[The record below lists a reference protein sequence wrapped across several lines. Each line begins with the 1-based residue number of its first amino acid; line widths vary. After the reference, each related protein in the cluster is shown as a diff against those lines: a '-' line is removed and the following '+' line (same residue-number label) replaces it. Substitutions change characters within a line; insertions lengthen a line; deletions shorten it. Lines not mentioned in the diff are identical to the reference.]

1 MEALDFLSD
10 GAKEILQLARDIFLS
25 TLFTVGKEDF
35 NLIRILFLVVALF
48 ILFWGSSRITRVLV
62 NRVLARYNIDIGLR
76 NSIGTIFRYLI
87 LVIGLIIIV
96 QSAGIDLT
104 ALGFLA
110 GALGVGIGFGL
121 QNITD
126 NFISGLIIIFER
138 PIKVGDRIQLDD
150 LYGDVINISSRTTTI
165 HTNDNI
171 SVIVPNSEFVSSRVI
186 NWSHNDRRVRFQ
198 FPVGVSYR
206 ENPDKVKAVLLGV
219 MQDNPGVLNYP
230 EPDVWFDQFGSSS
243 LDFKLMGWT
252 SDYISRPP
260 ALKSQLYYE
269 IFRRFSEEG
278 IEIPFPQRDIHIR
291 SGKLPIVQDNDSR
304 VSSNGN

>member
-1 MEALDFLSD
+1 MKAMDFLSD
-10 GAKEILQLARDIFLS
+10 GAEEVLQLMKEIFLS
-25 TLFTVGKEDF
+25 TLLTVGKEDF
-35 NLIRILFLVVALF
+35 NLIRIMILVFALF
-48 ILFWGSSRITRVLV
+48 ILFWGSSRITRILV
-62 NRVLARYNIDIGLR
+62 TRILVRYNVNIGTR
-76 NSIGTIFRYLI
+76 NSIGAIFRYLI
-87 LVIGLIIIV
+87 MVIGLIVIV
-96 QSAGIDLT
+96 QSTGVDLT

-126 NFISGLIIIFER
+126 NFISGLIIIFEQ

-150 LYGDVINISSRTTTI
+150 LYGDVTNISSRTTTI

-206 ENPDKVKAVLLGV
+206 ENPDKVKEVLLRV
-219 MQDNPGVLNYP
+219 LKDHPGVLDHP

-269 IFRRFSEEG
+269 IFRRFGEEG

-291 SGKLPIVQDNDSR
+291 SGKLPIVHENNSR